1 MNMKPILYSV
11 ANILLAS
18 SMTGCVYD
26 APDRDDVEY
35 LTNDSLPSHTI
46 YQPSDLDNIASPLPV
61 VAWGVG
67 GCTLPGVSVGVFLA
81 EITAAGYLVVSNN
94 SPLSTFPTSSDM
106 LLETIDWAETQNAD
120 PDSPYFGKLDT
131 ENVALMGH
139 SCGGL
144 EALHA
149 GANDPRIDTVI
160 AVGSGIF
167 DSGSLGGATK
177 DDLLTLPNTLWMNGG
192 PEDIAYPQAEND
204 YAEVPDYVSVV
215 WANYDLSERGSG
227 LFGAH
232 NGTLNDE
239 AGGEYARA
247 SILWLDWQLK
257 GVDDNQS
264 QFMQET
270 CGLCSADSKWSVQ
283 SKNW

>member
-1 MNMKPILYSV
+1 MLNKRARYP
-11 ANILLAS
+11 LAGLIFS
-18 SMTGCVYD
+18 IPLAGCVYD
-26 APDRDDVEY
+26 APSRDDVEY
-35 LTNDSLPSHTI
+35 LTDDSLPSHTI
-46 YQPSDLDNIASPLPV
+46 YQPADLDGIETPLPV

-94 SPLSTFPTSSDM
+94 APWSTFPTSSDM
-106 LLETIDWAETQNAD
+106 LIETLDWAEIQNAD
-120 PDSPYFGKLDT
+120 PDSPYFRKLDT

-149 GANDPRIDTVI
+149 GAGDPRVDTVI

-167 DSGSLGGATK
+167 DSGGLGGATK

-192 PEDIAYPQAEND
+192 PEDIAYPQAESD

-247 SILWLDWQLK
+247 SILWLDWHLK
-257 GVDDNQS
+257 GINANQS
-264 QFMQET
+264 QFMQDT
-270 CGLCSADSKWSVQ
+270 CGLCATDSKWSVQ

>member
-1 MNMKPILYSV
+1 MYLK
-11 ANILLAS
+11 LLPYGLACAATLTLS
-18 SMTGCVYD
+18 ACVYD
-26 APDRDDVEY
+26 APTRDDIEY
-35 LTNDSLPSHTI
+35 LTDESLPSHTI
-46 YQPSDLDNIASPLPV
+46 YQPTNLDSVTTPLPV

-81 EITAAGYLVVSNN
+81 EISAAGYLVVSNN
-94 SPLSTFPTSSDM
+94 SPWSTFPTSSDM
-106 LLETIDWAETQNAD
+106 LIETLDWAEVQNSD
-120 PDSPYFGKLDT
+120 PASEYFGKLDVD
-131 ENVALMGH
+131 NVALMGH

-149 GANDPRIDTVI
+149 GANDPRVDTVI

-177 DDLLTLPNTLWMNGG
+177 DDLLTLPPTLWMNGG

-204 YAEVPDYVSVV
+204 YADVPDYVPVV
-215 WANYDLSERGSG
+215 WANYDLSDRGAG

-247 SILWLDWQLK
+247 SILWLDWLLK
-257 GVDDNQS
+257 GQESNQV
-264 QFMQET
+264 QFMEAS
-270 CGLCSADSKWSVQ
+270 CGLCDADERWSVQ